1 MKEIDINIKGY
12 ELKLLKT
19 NDRGKLP
26 ELTVQRWKNC
36 AVAIIVLDEPEI
48 G

>member
-1 MKEIDINIKGY
+1 MQEVNFNIKGY

-19 NDRGKLP
+19 DDAGKLP
-26 ELTVQRWKNC
+26 GLTVQRWKKC

-48 G
+48 E